1 MHLDAA
7 CSPDWGR
14 LNRYVVHTK
23 KTVSSYIASHA
34 CVLITNIKRSKSQKK
49 FVILIVGKWKDSK
62 IKSDYILNDSNNAT
76 MRDYYDSSNQLGKL
90 NNTDQ

>member
-1 MHLDAA
+1 LLGLGQIANIRACAAYLSMHLDAA

-49 FVILIVGKWKDSK
+49 FVILIVGK
-62 IKSDYILNDSNNAT
+62 
-76 MRDYYDSSNQLGKL
+76 
-90 NNTDQ
+90 